1 MAGKHARKWSFSR
14 WCRAHVW
21 GTWTQN
27 KMLSRKW
34 LLAAGVVVVG
44 IALDI
49 AGHPLGE
56 TTTRIVEIVVPAFL
70 LVEGALDWRNM
81 RKAKAKVKPE
91 PPSEAAESEEI

>member
-1 MAGKHARKWSFSR
+1 
-14 WCRAHVW
+14 
-21 GTWTQN
+21 
-27 KMLSRKW
+27 MLSRKW

-81 RKAKAKVKPE
+81 RKAKGKSE